1 MNALKCLLKTH
12 IDSSS
17 SYFDFVC
24 EADRYKSKQKN
35 GVSQNFKSLAR
46 MFFKSAT
53 EKNLKVYL
61 TCQGSIDRH
70 MVNISSL

>member
-1 MNALKCLLKTH
+1 MNSLKCLLKTH

-35 GVSQNFKSLAR
+35 GVSQNFKSLAC

-53 EKNLKVYL
+53 EK
-61 TCQGSIDRH
+61 I
-70 MVNISSL
+70 